1 MSVSIIIPTLNGLEL
16 LQKHLPTLLDAD
28 GVGQAEVIVV
38 DDGGTDETAS
48 WLAAS
53 APQVRV
59 IRLET
64 NSGFSRACNAG
75 IQAAQGDAIV
85 LLNNDV
91 HVTPGFL
98 APLLRPLEADPEVF
112 AVNASILIP
121 GKDMLDEGQKHGAF
135 HHGLFYVDCLHNPA
149 LRAAQTAPTLY
160 ATACAAAYRRAML
173 DALGGFDDLF
183 SPAYWEDVDLSY
195 RALKRGW
202 RVLYEPLSVV
212 CHEHESTTARLD
224 PRFVSM
230 LRQRNHFFFVWKNIG
245 DARWLWANV
254 LLAPWVGVYHAL
266 RGGDTSLL
274 RGLGAALRNISRVRA
289 RRREEQAAARVS
301 DREVLAGAALGAG
314 QETLTPQPPLPQ
326 AGEGEPEWP
335 PRPNNGEQERLTP
348 NPRPLA
354 GEGGIPMPGEGC
366 PGGAQRRVR
375 ASEGEARGNRVRTDS
390 ATDERRDA

>member
-16 LQKHLPTLLDAD
+16 LQKHLPALLAAD
-28 GVGQAEVIVV
+28 GAREAEMIVV
-38 DDGGTDETAS
+38 DDGGTDETAP
-48 WLAAS
+48 WLAANV
-53 APQVRV
+53 PQVRV
-59 IRLET
+59 LRMET

-75 IQAAQGDAIV
+75 IRAARGDIVV

-98 APLLRPLEADPEVF
+98 APLVRPLEADLLVF

-135 HHGLFYVDCLHNPA
+135 HHGLFYVDCIHEPA
-149 LRAAQTAPTLY
+149 LRARQTAPTLY

-173 DALGGFDDLF
+173 DELGGFDDLF

-202 RVLYEPLSVV
+202 RVLYEPGSVV
-212 CHEHESTTARLD
+212 YHAHESTTARLD

-230 LRQRNHFFFVWKNIG
+230 LRQRNQFFFVWKNIG
-245 DARWLWANV
+245 DLRWLGASL
-254 LLAPWVGVYHAL
+254 LLAPWVGAYHAL

-274 RGLGAALRNISRVRA
+274 RGLGAALLDVRRVLM

-301 DREVLAGAALGAG
+301 DRAVLAGALRSRGEEELSPQTWGA
-314 QETLTPQPPLPQ
+314 
-326 AGEGEPEWP
+326 
-335 PRPNNGEQERLTP
+335 
-348 NPRPLA
+348 
-354 GEGGIPMPGEGC
+354 
-366 PGGAQRRVR
+366 
-375 ASEGEARGNRVRTDS
+375 ASSAARG
-390 ATDERRDA
+390 RRGT